1 MSDVDTGSA
10 LGTFLRGRRALL
22 DPDEVGVVSYG
33 RRRVPGLRR
42 EELAQLA
49 GVSPTYYTR
58 LEQGQGTG
66 ASDSVLDALAAA
78 LRLSPDEQRH
88 LRHLA
93 RPARRHRRA
102 VNHSSPETAG
112 QAVRQLVDAVEEV
125 PLLVLDRRND
135 VLAWN
140 ALAHAL
146 LAGHVDRDAPQR
158 PHERPNTLRM
168 LFLDPHTREL
178 HSRWA
183 EEARRA
189 VASLRL
195 TAGEHPGDLALTA
208 MVGDLALRSDEFAS
222 LWAEHPVTSCSH
234 GTKHYRHPSVG
245 AMELAFTMTASADGT
260 GHRLLALSAKPD
272 SSSQHALR
280 LLRGSLD
287 TTQLETPS

>member
-1 MSDVDTGSA
+1 MDTGSA
-10 LGTFLRGRRALL
+10 LGAFLRGRRALL

-58 LEQGQGTG
+58 LEQGQSTG
-66 ASDSVLDALAAA
+66 ASDSVLGALAGA
-78 LRLSPDEQRH
+78 LRLTADEQRH
-88 LRHLA
+88 LHHLA
-93 RPARRHRRA
+93 RSATPRPHPTDHGR
-102 VNHSSPETAG
+102 PETAG
-112 QAVRQLVDAVEEV
+112 AAVRQLVAAVEEV

-135 VLAWN
+135 VLTWN
-140 ALAHAL
+140 PLAHAL
-146 LAGHVDRDAPQR
+146 LAGHVDRDAPDR
-158 PHERPNTLRM
+158 PDERPNTLRM

-195 TAGEHPGDLALTA
+195 TAGEHPDDPALTALIGDLA
-208 MVGDLALRSDEFAS
+208 VRSDEFAA
-222 LWAEHPVTSCSH
+222 LWAEHPVTSCSQ

-245 AMELAFTMTASADGT
+245 AMELAFSMTASTDGS
-260 GHRLLALSAKPD
+260 GHRLLALSAETD
-272 SSSQHALR
+272 SPSQHALR
-280 LLRGSLD
+280 LLRGSLGPPA
-287 TTQLETPS
+287 QR

>member
-1 MSDVDTGSA
+1 MDTGSA

-22 DPDEVGVVSYG
+22 DPDEVGVVHYG

-49 GVSPTYYTR
+49 GVSATYYTR

-66 ASDSVLDALAAA
+66 ASDSVLDALAVA

-88 LRHLA
+88 LHHLA
-93 RPARRHRRA
+93 RPTRPHRRA
-102 VNHSSPETAG
+102 VGAGSPETAS
-112 QAVRQLVDAVEEV
+112 QAFRQLVAAVDEV

-146 LAGHVDRDAPQR
+146 LAGHVDSHAPQH

-195 TAGEHPGDLALTA
+195 TAGEHPTDPALTA
-208 MVGDLALRSDEFAS
+208 MVGDLAVRSDEFAS

-245 AMELAFTMTASADGT
+245 TMELTFTMTASTDGT
-260 GHRLLALSAKPD
+260 GHRLLAFSAEPG
-272 SSSQHALR
+272 SPSQHALR
-280 LLRGSLD
+280 LLRGLV
-287 TTQLETPS
+287 ETPELCR